1 MEEIRKILE
10 TQNLI
15 TALLILSVIIFIIF
29 IPGMVALFRNPKRA
43 KLIFVACI
51 PSFFS
56 FWLWLGLLVWA
67 ISGKEFQTKLNN
79 PFKKK

>member
-15 TALLILSVIIFIIF
+15 TALLILSIIIFIIF

>member
-1 MEEIRKILE
+1 MEEIQKLFE
-10 TQNLI
+10 TQNIAIVLLAISAI
-15 TALLILSVIIFIIF
+15 TFIIF

-43 KLIFVACI
+43 KLIFVACV

-67 ISGKEFQTKLNN
+67 LSGKEFQTKLNN
-79 PFKKK
+79 PFKKN